1 MAEKKM
7 NRYVS
12 LLLTLIL
19 SMAVGAVFM
28 LVIGYHPLEAYV
40 QLFKGAFVGTINLGT
55 TLQKFAPILLP
66 GVGFAIAAKVG
77 CFAAGIEG
85 NLYLGAIAAAWAGH
99 YIKGIPGPIHLI
111 ICFLTAAVV
120 GALWSAIPALL
131 KTKWNVN
138 EICVGILSSYVAK
151 YITSFLCNGPLSA
164 HTGIPQTPEV
174 AEGVMLP
181 KILPPSQ
188 ANAGIFIA
196 ILLVIGAAWLMSRS
210 TLGYKFNTVGLNMF
224 HAEYMGI
231 PAKRVVVQGM
241 MLSGVFGGIAGA
253 IEVLGTYGY
262 FLDNFSINIA
272 NDGMLASMIVWNDIR
287 LVPFMSFFVA
297 ALKAGALSME
307 RFAGVPRSI
316 VDTITA
322 VFIIFATMETLFTIR
337 KRKKSAAKPDKGQT
351 VQVKGGN
358 TK

>member
-12 LLLTLIL
+12 LLLTLLL

-28 LVIGYHPLEAYV
+28 LVIGYHPIEAYV

-55 TLQKFAPILLP
+55 TLQKFAPILLT

-99 YIKGIPGPIHLI
+99 YIKGLPGPIHLI

-210 TLGYKFNTVGLNMF
+210 TLGYKFNTVG
-224 HAEYMGI
+224 
-231 PAKRVVVQGM
+231 
-241 MLSGVFGGIAGA
+241 
-253 IEVLGTYGY
+253 
-262 FLDNFSINIA
+262 
-272 NDGMLASMIVWNDIR
+272 
-287 LVPFMSFFVA
+287 
-297 ALKAGALSME
+297 
-307 RFAGVPRSI
+307 
-316 VDTITA
+316 
-322 VFIIFATMETLFTIR
+322 
-337 KRKKSAAKPDKGQT
+337 
-351 VQVKGGN
+351 
-358 TK
+358 